1 MNLSRISSQTTT
13 AGYQDKGRKCVKR
26 ENIRQISPWRE
37 RVMMVRRW
45 KGAAIPGKEVTNLL
59 IPSFPLPSHSSVSG
73 GGVVSSPHPRP
84 GRDQLRDRRLRSP
97 SSEKHSNTNQMDRG
111 RKHYF
116 KLLTRKFK
124 TQKKRNPILV
134 EVTPS
139 PSLLYRSLAHH
150 SVEQGLQFLVVQN
163 SGK

>member
-73 GGVVSSPHPRP
+73 GGVVGSPHPRP

-97 SSEKHSNTNQMDRG
+97 SSQKHSNTNQMDRG
-111 RKHYF
+111 GYTISSYWRENSRHRKREIQYWW
-116 KLLTRKFK
+116 K
-124 TQKKRNPILV
+124 
-134 EVTPS
+134 S
-139 PSLLYRSLAHH
+139 PPPLSYRSLAHH
-150 SVEQGLQFLVVQN
+150 SVHYAEVEKRG
-163 SGK
+163 